1 MANQRKV
8 ALYALLAVGEDY
20 GYSNLVLQKALSKA
34 DVEKHDKPFI
44 TALFYG
50 VLDRIITLDYV
61 ISRFITKPIEK
72 IAPITL
78 FSLRLAVYQILY
90 MEKVPD
96 SAAVNE
102 SVKLVKFSKEK
113 YNASFVNAVLRNFLR
128 NGIKIPDDNSV
139 DSLKIRYSCPE
150 WIIKSLIDDYGLQ
163 NTVSIL
169 AHYLTVPNITV
180 RINSPKVSDNDFV
193 LRLKENSIEVSLLDI
208 PHSAVLNGGVDVK
221 SLNEYNEGLFYVQDL
236 PSQIA
241 VSKLDIKDGE
251 SVLDLCA
258 APGGKSFLAAQSGYN
273 SHITSCDYLESR
285 VNLVTNGAKR
295 LGLNNIDCI
304 VRDSRVFDKKLGL
317 FDCVICDVPCSGL
330 GVIRRKPE
338 IKYKTDLDFKELE
351 KTQAVILENGLKYLK
366 KGGRLLYSTCTL
378 RRAENEIIVRACLD
392 KQNNFKLEYEHTFL
406 PDIDKT
412 DGFYF
417 AIIKSR

>member
-8 ALYALLAVGEDY
+8 ALDALIAVGEDY

-34 DVEKHDKPFI
+34 DVEKQDKPFI

-61 ISRFITKPIEK
+61 ISRFVKKQVEK
-72 IAPITL
+72 ISPITL
-78 FSLRLAVYQILY
+78 FSLRLAIYQILY

-128 NGIKIPDDNSV
+128 QDIKIPDDDSV

-150 WIIKSLIDDYGLQ
+150 WIIKSLINDYGLE

-169 AHYLTVPNITV
+169 EHYLTVPNITV
-180 RINSPKVSDNDFV
+180 RINASKISDSDFV
-193 LRLKENSIEVSLLDI
+193 LRLKENGVDVTLLDA
-208 PHSAVLNGGVDVK
+208 PHLAVLGGGVDVK
-221 SLNEYNEGLFYVQDL
+221 SLNAYNEGLFYVQDL
-236 PSQIA
+236 PSQFA
-241 VSKLDIKDGE
+241 VSKLNIKDGE
-251 SVLDLCA
+251 RVLDLCA
-258 APGGKSFLAAQSGYN
+258 APGGKSFLAAQSGIN

-304 VRDSRVFDKKLGL
+304 VSDSRIFNEKLGL

-366 KGGRLLYSTCTL
+366 EDGRLLYSTCTL
-378 RRAENEIIVRACLD
+378 RRAENESIVRACLD
-392 KQNNFKLEYEHTFL
+392 KQNDFKLEYEHTFL
-406 PDIDKT
+406 PDTDKT

>member
-1 MANQRKV
+1 MANQRKI
-8 ALYALLAVGEDY
+8 ALDALIAVGKDY
-20 GYSNLVLQKALSKA
+20 GYSNLVLQNALSKT
-34 DVEKHDKPFI
+34 DIKKQDKPFI

-61 ISRFITKPIEK
+61 ISRFVTKQVEK
-72 IAPITL
+72 ISPITL

-102 SVKLVKFSKEK
+102 SVKLVKSSKEK

-128 NGIKIPDDNSV
+128 SGIKVPDDNSV

-150 WIIKSLIDDYGLQ
+150 WIIKDLINDYGLQ
-163 NTVSIL
+163 NTLSIL
-169 AHYLTVPNITV
+169 EHYLTVPNITV
-180 RINSPKVSDNDFV
+180 RINSLKTFDDDFV
-193 LRLKENSIEVSLLDI
+193 LRLKENGVNVILLDV
-208 PHSAVLNGGVDVK
+208 PHSAVLSGGVDIK
-221 SLNEYNEGLFYVQDL
+221 SLNAYNEGLFYVQDL

-241 VSKLDIKDGE
+241 VSRLGIKNGE
-251 SVLDLCA
+251 RVLDLCA
-258 APGGKSFLAAQSGYN
+258 APGGKSFLAAQSGGN

-285 VNLVTNGAKR
+285 VNLIASGAKR

-304 VRDSRVFDKKLGL
+304 VRDSRIFDKKLGL

-338 IKYKTDLDFKELE
+338 IKYKTDLDFEELE
-351 KTQAVILENGLKYLK
+351 ITQSTILENGLKYLK

-378 RRAENEIIVRACLD
+378 RRAENEYIIRACLD
-392 KQNNFKLEYEHTFL
+392 KQNDFKLEYEHTFL
-406 PDIDKT
+406 PDTDKT

-417 AIIKSR
+417 AIIRSR